1 MADEVRKGI
10 TFTEYAE
17 MHGVGYETI
26 RQKVERHRK
35 KNADFINAHVFQ
47 VDGVNHLDETAVEY
61 FNKTRR
67 NNPVVI
73 QDNVTTLN
81 LRIEELED
89 ALKKK
94 NEEVQRYMERV
105 IELQNNPK
113 ETLYKAALKYNSNL
127 SLTTL
132 GKGEEVKRTISPT
145 F

>member
-17 MHGVGYETI
+17 MQGVGYETI

-113 ETLYKAALKYNSNL
+113 EIDSSKYMLIEDHKKIEEELERKNKEIE
-127 SLTTL
+127 SL
-132 GKGEEVKRTISPT
+132 
-145 F
+145 